1 MEQQKTI
8 KASER
13 AMFYGTLFGLY
24 TIITNIAYITGL
36 RVPFCSTLF
45 LVLFIASPFVAGKLA
60 ATFRKREAGNR
71 ISYAQA
77 WFFLLTMYLCSAILT
92 AIAQFIYFLLIDNG
106 FFMEFI
112 QEQFAQIASME
123 GIDEAMKEQ
132 FAATATL
139 LKAMSPR
146 EIIMQIFSTNIIV
159 SPFITAIIAIFVRK
173 K

>member
-60 ATFRKREAGNR
+60 ATFRKREAGKTQKR
-71 ISYAQA
+71 
-77 WFFLLTMYLCSAILT
+77 
-92 AIAQFIYFLLIDNG
+92 
-106 FFMEFI
+106 
-112 QEQFAQIASME
+112 
-123 GIDEAMKEQ
+123 
-132 FAATATL
+132 
-139 LKAMSPR
+139 
-146 EIIMQIFSTNIIV
+146 
-159 SPFITAIIAIFVRK
+159 
-173 K
+173 